1 MKLFTRQ
8 GSEFTG
14 TASISEKGRPFQTV
28 AVNCDRCH
36 VVNGNRVWLMGIEN
50 GRPFSRTGFE
60 CWTCGNSGIR
70 KYVEERLYTE
80 AELATVNA
88 AAQKRADK
96 RFAAQQAA
104 AAAKAAERVTAETAY
119 RTANADFLSKIA
131 TLCVG
136 DGQAFWDRLAADL
149 LNWLRTPTERQTA
162 LVEVE
167 VARRTQNSS
176 SAFVGVLGVRQRLTI
191 TIERIV
197 VLDSQFYG
205 INFLTIARTGDGDV
219 VTYKGRSNIGNKGET
234 VTVEAMIK
242 DHTVYNGVQ
251 QTVIQRPKLV

>member
-1 MKLFTRQ
+1 MKLFNRQ

-14 TASISEKGRPFQTV
+14 TASVTEKGRPFQTV
-28 AVNCDRCH
+28 AVTCDRCH
-36 VVNGNRVWLMGIEN
+36 VVGGKRVWLMGIEN

-60 CWTCGNSGIR
+60 CWTCGNSGVR
-70 KYVEERLYTE
+70 KYVEVRLYTE
-80 AELATVNA
+80 AELAKINA

-104 AAAKAAERVTAETAY
+104 AAAKAAERVTAEADY

-149 LNWLRTPTERQTA
+149 LNWLRAPTERQAT
-162 LVEVE
+162 LVEAE
-167 VARRTQNSS
+167 VAKRAQNAS
-176 SAFVGVLGVRQRLTI
+176 SAFVGVLGGRQRLAL
-191 TIERIV
+191 TIEHIV
-197 VLDSQFYG
+197 VLESFYG
-205 INFLTIARTGDGDV
+205 TNFLTLARTGDGDV
-219 VTYKGRSNIGNKGET
+219 VTYKGRTNIGCKGET

-242 DHTVYNGVQ
+242 DHTVYNGVN
-251 QTVIQRPKLV
+251 QTVIQRPRLV

>member
-1 MKLFTRQ
+1 MKLFTKQ

-14 TASISEKGRPFQTV
+14 TASISENGRPFQTV

-60 CWTCGNSGIR
+60 CWTCGNSGVR
-70 KYVEERLYTE
+70 KYADERLYTE
-80 AELATVNA
+80 AELAKINA

-104 AAAKAAERVTAETAY
+104 AAAKAYERVTAEADY

-149 LNWLRTPTERQTA
+149 LSGLRAPTERQTA
-162 LVEVE
+162 LVEAE
-167 VARRTQNSS
+167 VARRAQNAS
-176 SAFVGVLGVRQRLTI
+176 SAFVGVLGVRQRLAI

-197 VLDSQFYG
+197 VLDSPFFG
-205 INFLTIARTGDGDV
+205 TNFLTLARTGDGDV
-219 VTYKGRSNIGNKGET
+219 VTYKGRTNIGNKGET
-234 VTVEAMIK
+234 VTVEAMIR
-242 DHTVYNGVQ
+242 DHAVYNGVN